1 MTTPALNPQFR
12 HSSQPGSWTDECFR
26 EQVPVA
32 NPNYRKCLL
41 APKGYEIT
49 LRKVKKNRNRIPCN
63 ALFRGQSHLLGL
75 VFCARFYQE
84 SLKGGDRDYIE
95 RKSGWCQPQSQPS
108 HCPAKKTPGRPPH
121 SWNRMWEKNRGFP
134 KIPDKEWESGPGK
147 AGLLVKFWKLP
158 GETLATSLTVS
169 INVYW
174 TFSYVSIFLHPDLII
189 MKVLHLDFFCLD
201 FNFFIWR
208 YDIEDR
214 LHVSSL
220 RFKNLCQTS

>member
-1 MTTPALNPQFR
+1 MFLELSIQDSRARRTMTTPALNPQFR

-84 SLKGGDRDYIE
+84 SLKGRDSLCRESAPFPTITLSCE
-95 RKSGWCQPQSQPS
+95 KDVWTCSSQLKSNVRKKQ
-108 HCPAKKTPGRPPH
+108 R
-121 SWNRMWEKNRGFP
+121 FP
-134 KIPDKEWESGPGK
+134 KN
-147 AGLLVKFWKLP
+147 
-158 GETLATSLTVS
+158 T
-169 INVYW
+169 
-174 TFSYVSIFLHPDLII
+174 
-189 MKVLHLDFFCLD
+189 
-201 FNFFIWR
+201 
-208 YDIEDR
+208 
-214 LHVSSL
+214 
-220 RFKNLCQTS
+220 

>member
-84 SLKGGDRDYIE
+84 SLKGGDRVYAE
-95 RKSGWCQPQSQPS
+95 SQPHSQPS
-108 HCPAKKTPGRPPH
+108 HCPAKKTSGHPPH
-121 SWNRMWEKNRGFP
+121 SWNQMWEKKNRGFP
-134 KIPDKEWESGPGK
+134 EIPDKDWGSGPGK
-147 AGLLVKFWKLP
+147 AGLLVRFWKLP
-158 GETLATSLTVS
+158 GGTLATSLTIS
-169 INVYW
+169 ISVY
-174 TFSYVSIFLHPDLII
+174 
-189 MKVLHLDFFCLD
+189 
-201 FNFFIWR
+201 
-208 YDIEDR
+208 
-214 LHVSSL
+214 
-220 RFKNLCQTS
+220 